1 MSGKPKKGVRISE
14 GPPAVKEI
22 PHRSEV
28 LEFVPI
34 IDPMT
39 GQLIYVPLTE
49 EYRRKHET
57 TTAQEFRDAAL
68 EAREEGKKTSRERG
82 YKLPGE
88 ERQKNKKKEYNPV
101 TGKWEG
107 GKTKRRRN
115 KKRRTARR

>member
-1 MSGKPKKGVRISE
+1 MSNKKGVGFKKNLVDER
-14 GPPAVKEI
+14 EI
-22 PHRSEV
+22 PGRH
-28 LEFVPI
+28 EFAGVGLVYN
-34 IDPMT
+34 PMT
-39 GQLIYVPLTE
+39 GQFQQVAYDVGSERMIMSQRPE
-49 EYRRKHET
+49 ERL
-57 TTAQEFRDAAL
+57 AAIT